1 MNDPLDLG
9 QIDSSVL
16 YDLFYE
22 SGSKLGG
29 ALIEQERK
37 ARNEGKIDLLK
48 SLMREEYDLLDKRDS
63 VKSDDRDAQIAC
75 KKAWDNRL
83 RELRDNA

>member
-1 MNDPLDLG
+1 MNDPLDLE

>member
-1 MNDPLDLG
+1 MNDPLDLE

-83 RELRDNA
+83 RELRDNT

>member
-1 MNDPLDLG
+1 MSNPLDLE
-9 QIDSSVL
+9 QLDSSVL

-29 ALIEQERK
+29 VLLEKERE
-37 ARNEGKIDLLK
+37 ARKEGKPDLLK
-48 SLMREEYDLLDKRDS
+48 RLMQEEYDLLDKRDS
-63 VKSDDRDAQIAC
+63 VKSDDREAQIAC

-83 RELRDNA
+83 RELKDNA

>member
-1 MNDPLDLG
+1 MNDPLDLE

-48 SLMREEYDLLDKRDS
+48 SLMREEYDLLDKRDG

>member
-1 MNDPLDLG
+1 MNDPLDLE

-29 ALIEQERK
+29 P
-37 ARNEGKIDLLK
+37 
-48 SLMREEYDLLDKRDS
+48 
-63 VKSDDRDAQIAC
+63 
-75 KKAWDNRL
+75 
-83 RELRDNA
+83 